1 MVPSSKKFPTANLST
16 IQIESKK
23 LLTKFILHK
32 QRQIRYYEQY
42 LWVSSLDT
50 PVSFPFRFLWS
61 FKNMAEGR
69 LSNNMAKG
77 RKLYKFQFSR
87 SCAHFLSANNVAK
100 NYIKT

>member
-1 MVPSSKKFPTANLST
+1 M
-16 IQIESKK
+16 
-23 LLTKFILHK
+23 HK

-61 FKNMAEGR
+61 FKNMAKGR

-77 RKLYKFQFSR
+77 RKLYKFHDHELTFYQ
-87 SCAHFLSANNVAK
+87 L
-100 NYIKT
+100 IMLPKTILKLKSLQL